1 MKILW
6 SYITMN
12 RLKVGFIISCIF
24 LVSTAFGRED
34 KVDVVIE
41 KSLEIFGSEERP
53 RIVFVIP
60 EYKPAFKT
68 FEIDKDFFIRQEIF
82 LEKDI
87 KNNKRKD

>member
-1 MKILW
+1 
-6 SYITMN
+6 MN
-12 RLKVGFIISCIF
+12 RLKAGLIISCIF
-24 LVSTAFGRED
+24 IASTAFGRD
-34 KVDVVIE
+34 NNADVVIE

-68 FEIDKDFFIRQEIF
+68 FEIDIDFLIRQEMF

-87 KNNKRKD
+87 NNNMKKDE